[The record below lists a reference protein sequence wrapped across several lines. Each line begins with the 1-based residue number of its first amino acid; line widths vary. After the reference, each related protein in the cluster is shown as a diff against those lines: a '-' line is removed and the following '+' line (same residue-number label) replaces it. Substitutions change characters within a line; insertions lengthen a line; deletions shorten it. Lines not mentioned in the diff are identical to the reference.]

1 MVTKRR
7 GRTRNS
13 ANPKTA
19 AADLVIGQTVFSLSC
34 WGVPFRTSA
43 KAVGAFEIVGLR
55 ARKVLHRFDHDEKPL
70 GPDRVEQIFESW
82 FSTENAARR
91 GGGKWPLLKRSR
103 YIRESLRET
112 VPLEARRL
120 SIEKVVDLL
129 LENGGKSPWESP
141 RYTGDLQLS
150 PKEYENKG
158 ELNDRAV
165 RGLVRRMMHL
175 WIERHGPISERKAE
189 ILSQVFVR
197 DIAVAYHADLIGNAP
212 DSLKNRVEK

>member
-1 MVTKRR
+1 M
-7 GRTRNS
+7 
-13 ANPKTA
+13 
-19 AADLVIGQTVFSLSC
+19 
-34 WGVPFRTSA
+34 
-43 KAVGAFEIVGLR
+43 
-55 ARKVLHRFDHDEKPL
+55 
-70 GPDRVEQIFESW
+70 
-82 FSTENAARR
+82 
-91 GGGKWPLLKRSR
+91 
-103 YIRESLRET
+103 RET